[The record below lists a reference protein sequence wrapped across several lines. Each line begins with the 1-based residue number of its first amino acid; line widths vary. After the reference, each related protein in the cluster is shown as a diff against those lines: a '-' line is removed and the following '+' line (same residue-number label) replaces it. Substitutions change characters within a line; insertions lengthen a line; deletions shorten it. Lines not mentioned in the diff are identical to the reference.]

1 MIYVDDDFLDVETL
15 DSVITYLTE
24 NEFKKL
30 TAGDKDFWCQMSN
43 DDFDA
48 YVLSKLEMKEQK
60 ELRSVF
66 SFFRVSNDELDT
78 DWRIHADTVIMG
90 EQPERA
96 IVLYLSDSY
105 SDGLHGTAFWEHV
118 DMGYAQPL
126 DVTDD
131 EFDEILLR
139 DSDDLDKW
147 SLNSVVG
154 YKPNRLVSYPC
165 NYFHSKYPNKSW
177 KEGRVVFVMFYTTK

>member
-1 MIYVDDDFLDVETL
+1 M
-15 DSVITYLTE
+15 
-24 NEFKKL
+24 
-30 TAGDKDFWCQMSN
+30 
-43 DDFDA
+43 
-48 YVLSKLEMKEQK
+48 
-60 ELRSVF
+60 
-66 SFFRVSNDELDT
+66 
-78 DWRIHADTVIMG
+78 ADIK
-90 EQPERA
+90 
-96 IVLYLSDSY
+96 
-105 SDGLHGTAFWEHV
+105 
-118 DMGYAQPL
+118 PL

-139 DSDDLDKW
+139 DSEDLDKW